1 MNELKVMNISG
12 VDCYEKDG
20 VAYLK
25 LETVARGLGFTRI
38 ANSGNEVV
46 RWETVRKYLFDLGMP
61 ARWHGG
67 EKQVG
72 SDGLPDFIP
81 ENIFYRLAMKA
92 KNETAEKFQA
102 LVADDIIPTIR
113 KHGAYM
119 TPKTIDDL
127 LANPDLII
135 ELATQLKKERS
146 ERKRLEEEN
155 EIQRQTIEDYQPKVT
170 YYDTILQ
177 SKEAITVSQIA
188 ADYGMSAKALN
199 KILYEEGIQNR
210 VGGQWILYRKH
221 MGKGYTKSITHRFE
235 HYDGT
240 PGSKVLTKWTQKGRV
255 EIHRILESRGI
266 KAIMDLEDE

>member
-38 ANSGNEVV
+38 ADSGNEIV
-46 RWETVRKYLFDLGMP
+46 RWDRVSKYLSDLGVP
-61 ARWHGG
+61 TCGH
-67 EKQVG
+67 
-72 SDGLPDFIP
+72 DDFIP

-92 KNETAEKFQA
+92 KNETAETFQA
-102 LVADDIIPTIR
+102 LVADEIIPSIR
-113 KHGAYM
+113 RTGSYSMIPKDFASALRAYADEVEKNEKLM
-119 TPKTIDDL
+119 I
-127 LANPDLII
+127 
-135 ELATQLKKERS
+135 
-146 ERKRLEEEN
+146 EN

-199 KILYEEGIQNR
+199 KILYEEGIQHR

>member
-38 ANSGNEVV
+38 ANSGNEVI

-102 LVADDIIPTIR
+102 LVADEIIPSIR
-113 KHGAYM
+113 RTGSYSMIPKDFASALRAYADEVEKNEKLM
-119 TPKTIDDL
+119 I
-127 LANPDLII
+127 
-135 ELATQLKKERS
+135 
-146 ERKRLEEEN
+146 EN

-188 ADYGMSAKALN
+188 ADYGMSAEALN
-199 KILYEEGIQNR
+199 KILYEEGIQHR

>member
-38 ANSGNEVV
+38 ADSGNEIV
-46 RWETVRKYLFDLGMP
+46 RWDRVSKYLSDLGVP
-61 ARWHGG
+61 TCGH
-67 EKQVG
+67 
-72 SDGLPDFIP
+72 DDFIP

-92 KNETAEKFQA
+92 KNETAETFQA
-102 LVADDIIPTIR
+102 LVADEIIPSIR
-113 KHGAYM
+113 RTGSYSMIPKDFASALRAYADEVE
-119 TPKTIDDL
+119 KNEKLVI
-127 LANPDLII
+127 
-135 ELATQLKKERS
+135 
-146 ERKRLEEEN
+146 EN

-199 KILYEEGIQNR
+199 KILYEEGIQHR

-221 MGKGYTKSITHRFE
+221 MGKGYTKSITNRFE

-240 PGSKVLTKWTQKGRV
+240 PGSKVLTKWSQKGRV

>member
-38 ANSGNEVV
+38 ADSGNEIV
-46 RWETVRKYLFDLGMP
+46 RWDRVSKYLSDLGVP
-61 ARWHGG
+61 TCGH
-67 EKQVG
+67 
-72 SDGLPDFIP
+72 DDFIP

-92 KNETAEKFQA
+92 KNETAETFQA
-102 LVADDIIPTIR
+102 LVADEIIPSIR
-113 KHGAYM
+113 RTGSYSMIPKDFASALRAYADEVE
-119 TPKTIDDL
+119 KNEKLVI
-127 LANPDLII
+127 
-135 ELATQLKKERS
+135 
-146 ERKRLEEEN
+146 EN

-199 KILYEEGIQNR
+199 KILYEEGIQHR

-221 MGKGYTKSITHRFE
+221 MGKGYTKSITNRFE

>member
-1 MNELKVMNISG
+1 MNKLQVMNING

-38 ANSGNEVV
+38 ADSGNEIV
-46 RWETVRKYLFDLGMP
+46 RWDRVSKYLSDLGVP
-61 ARWHGG
+61 TCGH
-67 EKQVG
+67 
-72 SDGLPDFIP
+72 DDFIP
-81 ENIFYRLAMKA
+81 ENVFYRLAMKA

-102 LVADDIIPTIR
+102 LVADEIIPSIR

-135 ELATQLKKERS
+135 QLATQLKEERA

-155 EIQRQTIEDYQPKVT
+155 EVQRQTIADYTPKVL

-177 SKEAITVSQIA
+177 SKEALAVTQIA
-188 ADYGMSAKALN
+188 ADYGLSAKALN
-199 KILYEEGIQNR
+199 KILHDKGIQHR
-210 VGGQWILYRKH
+210 VGNQWVLYRKY
-221 MGKGYTKSITHRFE
+221 MGKGYTKSETIPISRTGGIK
-235 HYDGT
+235 D
-240 PGSKVLTKWTQKGRV
+240 SVLFTKWTQKGRIL
-255 EIHRILESRGI
+255 IHRLLESRGI
-266 KAIMDLEDE
+266 KAIMDLEDERDV